1 MRRAPVL
8 LLLLLAAACASP
20 IGVSRED
27 AHAVH
32 RELTANAISTG
43 RPSDAS
49 LHLLDQL
56 DLTARWREE
65 PDAVLAELHAGLAP
79 SGDVARLFALAELSF
94 VRSEDEHGRDHAL
107 AAAVYAWAL
116 LFPPPGTPALDPLDP
131 RLQAARHLYNRGLT
145 LGLESAEPGEVT
157 LAGGRYAL
165 PFGELEIA
173 YDPDAGLWAG
183 HRLEHFRPA
192 AEFKI
197 RGLRNRYRRPGLG
210 APLAAD
216 LGAPVGEPPP
226 GSDLVPLRLKV
237 PATAFLRIEDAR
249 AGIAAGRLRAT
260 LELSP
265 VDRGLTIEVGG
276 ARVPLERETTS
287 WLAYTLEGSPVWDFE
302 LAGFR
307 SGDFLPGGVEPRLW
321 VLRPPSSDRIPV
333 VFVHG
338 TASSPARW
346 AEMLNELVNDPAIA
360 PHYQPWL
367 FIYNTGNPIA
377 YSGGLLVRSLRDL
390 VARIDPDGRSEALR
404 KTVVIGHSQGGLLT
418 KLTAVDSG
426 TRFWDNVSKKPVD
439 QLDLAPETR
448 EILQRSMFYQP
459 LPFVRR
465 VVFISTPHRGSY
477 LTRRSVSHLISRLV
491 KAPFRL
497 TGLSYDLLTKNRD
510 ELALRGL
517 KRLPTSLDN
526 MTPGHPFLQ
535 ALSELPVDPHVTAHS
550 IIPVKGDGPIDDGND
565 GVVEYRSAHIDG
577 VESEKVIRFNHSVQG
592 HPLAIAE
599 VKRILLE
606 NVAAP

>member
-1 MRRAPVL
+1 L
-8 LLLLLAAACASP
+8 EASP
-20 IGVSRED
+20 I
-27 AHAVH
+27 
-32 RELTANAISTG
+32 
-43 RPSDAS
+43 
-49 LHLLDQL
+49 
-56 DLTARWREE
+56 
-65 PDAVLAELHAGLAP
+65 
-79 SGDVARLFALAELSF
+79 
-94 VRSEDEHGRDHAL
+94 
-107 AAAVYAWAL
+107 
-116 LFPPPGTPALDPLDP
+116 
-131 RLQAARHLYNRGLT
+131 
-145 LGLESAEPGEVT
+145 
-157 LAGGRYAL
+157 
-165 PFGELEIA
+165 
-173 YDPDAGLWAG
+173 
-183 HRLEHFRPA
+183 
-192 AEFKI
+192 
-197 RGLRNRYRRPGLG
+197 
-210 APLAAD
+210 
-216 LGAPVGEPPP
+216 
-226 GSDLVPLRLKV
+226 
-237 PATAFLRIEDAR
+237 
-249 AGIAAGRLRAT
+249 
-260 LELSP
+260 
-265 VDRGLTIEVGG
+265 
-276 ARVPLERETTS
+276 
-287 WLAYTLEGSPVWDFE
+287 WDFE

-321 VLRPPSSDRIPV
+321 LLRPPSPDRIPV